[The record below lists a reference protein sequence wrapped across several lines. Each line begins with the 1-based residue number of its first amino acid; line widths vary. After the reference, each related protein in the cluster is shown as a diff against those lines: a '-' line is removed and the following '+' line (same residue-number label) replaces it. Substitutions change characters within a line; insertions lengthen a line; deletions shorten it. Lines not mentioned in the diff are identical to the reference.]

1 MSMRVLIAFEDTRSI
16 YGDAIVRALHTLR
29 PTLEVYPVSLS
40 DLEYELG
47 SFDPHVVI
55 CSQPNGVHPGSR
67 GAWVEVPTEDTKD
80 DDKQLAEICLEG
92 EQWNTDGPPLRE
104 ILEVIDET
112 QKRLREG
119 RLTEA
124 C

>member
-1 MSMRVLIAFEDTRSI
+1 MRVLIAFEDARSI
-16 YGDAIVRALHTLR
+16 YGDAIAQVLRDLR
-29 PTLEVYPVSLS
+29 PALEVYSVSLS
-40 DLEYELG
+40 KLEYELG

-55 CSQPNGVHPGSR
+55 CSQPNGVYPASR
-67 GAWVEVPTEDTKD
+67 GAWVEVPTEDTTD
-80 DDKQLAEICLEG
+80 ADKRLAEICLEG
-92 EQWNTDGPPLRE
+92 EQWNTDGPPLSE

-112 QKRLREG
+112 QERLREG